1 MGRCPREPELA
12 QMLADPL
19 TQALMRSDGVDE
31 SSLRDLVEE
40 ARLRIADA
48 EEDGPATSRRGTSDA
63 DR

>member
-1 MGRCPREPELA
+1 MGHCPREPELA

-31 SSLRDLVEE
+31 DRLLHLVEE

-48 EEDGPATSRRGTSDA
+48 EQDSLGRKPSRHKPR
-63 DR
+63 

>member
-1 MGRCPREPELA
+1 MGHCPREPALA

-31 SSLRDLVEE
+31 DRLLDLVEE

-48 EEDGPATSRRGTSDA
+48 EQDSLGQTPSHAKPR
-63 DR
+63 